1 MDSVDFY
8 RSFHTHPVNKL
19 IHVFCIPLIV
29 LTTINFLSKLS
40 LQFKLPLR
48 KYRIDFMYKPH
59 TKQIMYRT
67 FYINCYVIT
76 SLYNIYYYVFWSFKI
91 GFIMQ
96 LYIGFLYILGEI
108 WRDFDK
114 KWLKHSIIT
123 FVCAWML
130 QFLGHA
136 IEGNRP
142 ALLTSLSQTIFQA
155 PLLTLEY
162 VYPNLLN

>member
-8 RSFHTHPVNKL
+8 RSFHTHPVNKI

-40 LQFKLPLR
+40 LQIRLPFMKSHASFKP
-48 KYRIDFMYKPH
+48 D
-59 TKQIMYRT
+59 TKQIMYKT
-67 FYINCYVIT
+67 LYINSYVIT
-76 SLYNIYYYVFWSFKI
+76 SLYNVYYYVFWNFKI

-96 LYIGFLYILGEI
+96 IYIGFLYVLGEI

-114 KWLKHSIIT
+114 KWLKHNIII
-123 FVCAWML
+123 FASAWLL
-130 QFLGHA
+130 QFIGHA

-142 ALLTSLSQTIFQA
+142 ALMTSLSQTVFQA

>member
-76 SLYNIYYYVFWSFKI
+76 SLYNIYYYMFWSFKI

-96 LYIGFLYILGEI
+96 MYIGFLYILGEI
-108 WRDFDK
+108 WREVDK
-114 KWLKHSIIT
+114 KWFKT
-123 FVCAWML
+123 
-130 QFLGHA
+130 
-136 IEGNRP
+136 
-142 ALLTSLSQTIFQA
+142 
-155 PLLTLEY
+155 
-162 VYPNLLN
+162 